1 MSILLSDFD
10 YAPFNQIKNT
20 DYLTSIRQ
28 GIKELKFEI
37 DTISNHKKPTF
48 KNTIEALDYSGLK
61 LDRISSIFFNIN
73 AAETSK
79 EIQDIAVTISP
90 ELSELKNYILLNY
103 RLYENVKSIYDLT
116 DRNSL
121 SNEENTL
128 LKNTYKSFLRNGA
141 NLSNKDKSKL
151 RELDIMLGKLSLKFG
166 QNLLKETNEYELL
179 ISDEKKLD
187 GLSHDHKE
195 AAKMLAKSKNKKGWL
210 FTLDYP
216 SFSALITYCKNR
228 SLRKEITIAFGQRA
242 FKNNES
248 DNQKVILEI
257 INLRYQK
264 AILLGYE
271 SYSEYVLEE
280 RMAKNTKNVMNFL
293 EGLVEKVKPVARKE
307 FKVLENY
314 AKSID
319 NIDNL
324 EKWDIS
330 FYTEMYKKHK
340 YDVDQEKLK
349 PYFSLANVLNG
360 VFEIS
365 NKLYGLKFKKISDV
379 DTYNN
384 EVNTYEVKDE
394 KNNFVALL
402 YTDFHPREGKRG
414 GAWMTSYKSQ
424 YILKKNNQRP
434 HISIVCNFTRPIKEK
449 PSLLTFNEVT
459 TLFHEF
465 GHALHGILANTKF
478 KSLSGTNVLWDFVE
492 LPSQIFENWC
502 YEEEALNLFAFHYK
516 TKEIIPTELIK
527 KIKKSANYNQASQTL
542 RQLSFA
548 ILDMNWHN
556 INPIKIINV
565 KDFEIN
571 ILKKLTF
578 IKDLDKTCISTSFS
592 HIFQGGYSAGYYSYK
607 WAEVLDA
614 DAFEYFKEKGIFNK
628 SIASKFKNN
637 ILSKGGTENPMD
649 LYIKFRGRKPSIN
662 ALLNRA
668 GISLKSI

>member
-1 MSILLSDFD
+1 MNVLFSDFD
-10 YAPFNQIKNT
+10 YAPFNQIKNS
-20 DYLTSIRQ
+20 DYLTSIRH
-28 GIKELKFEI
+28 GINELKSEI
-37 DTISNHKKPTF
+37 DTILSNKNTTF

-61 LDRISSIFFNIN
+61 LDRITSIFFNIN

-79 EIQDIAVTISP
+79 EIQDIAVTLSP
-90 ELSELKNYILLNY
+90 ELSELKNYILLNDK
-103 RLYENVKSIYDLT
+103 LYKKVKTVYNLT
-116 DRNSL
+116 NKNSL

-128 LKNTYKSFLRNGA
+128 LENTYKSFLRNGA
-141 NLSNKDKSKL
+141 NLSNKDKNKL
-151 RELDIMLGKLSLKFG
+151 RKLDIMLGKLSLNFG

-264 AILLGYE
+264 AILLGYK

-280 RMAKNTKNVMNFL
+280 RMAKNTKNVINFL
-293 EGLVEKVKPVARKE
+293 EGLVEKVKPVAKKE

-349 PYFSLANVLNG
+349 PYFSLTNVLNG
-360 VFEIS
+360 AFEIS
-365 NKLYGLKFKKISDV
+365 NKLYGLNFKKISTI

-384 EVNTYEVKDE
+384 EVNTYEVNDE
-394 KNNFVALL
+394 KNNFIALL
-402 YTDFHPREGKRG
+402 YTDFHPRKGKRG
-414 GAWMTSYKSQ
+414 GAWMTSYKPQ
-424 YILKKNNQRP
+424 YIFKNNNQRP
-434 HISIVCNFTRPIKEK
+434 HISIVCNFTRPIKNK

-478 KSLSGTNVLWDFVE
+478 KSLSGTNVSWDFVE

-502 YEEEALNLFAFHYK
+502 YEEEALNIFAFHYK
-516 TKEIIPTELIK
+516 TKKLIPIELIN
-527 KIKKSANYNQASQTL
+527 KIKESANYNQASQTL
-542 RQLSFA
+542 RQLSLA

-556 INPIKIINV
+556 INPIKIKSV
-565 KDFEIN
+565 KDYEHK

-578 IKDLDKTCISTSFS
+578 TKDLNVTCTSTSFS
-592 HIFQGGYSAGYYSYK
+592 HIFQGGYSSGYYSYK

-628 SIASKFKNN
+628 SIASKFKDN
-637 ILSKGGTENPMD
+637 ILSKGGTQDPMD
-649 LYIKFRGRKPSIN
+649 LYIKFRGRKPKIN

-668 GISLKSI
+668 GIS

>member
-1 MSILLSDFD
+1 MNVLFSDFD
-10 YAPFNQIKNT
+10 YAPFNQIKNS
-20 DYLTSIRQ
+20 DYLTSIRH
-28 GIKELKFEI
+28 GINELKSEI
-37 DTISNHKKPTF
+37 DTILSNKNTTF

-61 LDRISSIFFNIN
+61 LDRITSIFFNIN

-79 EIQDIAVTISP
+79 EIQDIAVTLSP
-90 ELSELKNYILLNY
+90 ELSELKNYILLNDK
-103 RLYENVKSIYDLT
+103 LYKKVKTVYNLT
-116 DRNSL
+116 DKNSL

-128 LKNTYKSFLRNGA
+128 LENTYKSFLRNGA
-141 NLSNKDKSKL
+141 NLSNKDKNKL
-151 RELDIMLGKLSLKFG
+151 RKLDIMLGKLSLNFG

-264 AILLGYE
+264 AILLGYK

-293 EGLVEKVKPVARKE
+293 EGLVEKVKPVAKKE

-349 PYFSLANVLNG
+349 PYFSLTNVLNG
-360 VFEIS
+360 AFEIS
-365 NKLYGLKFKKISDV
+365 NKLYGLNFKKISTI
-379 DTYNN
+379 DTYND

-394 KNNFVALL
+394 KNNFIALL
-402 YTDFHPREGKRG
+402 YTDFHPRKGKRG
-414 GAWMTSYKSQ
+414 GAWMTSYKPQ
-424 YILKKNNQRP
+424 YIFKNNNQRP
-434 HISIVCNFTRPIKEK
+434 HISIVCNFTRPIKNK

-478 KSLSGTNVLWDFVE
+478 KSLSGTNVSWDFVE

-502 YEEEALNLFAFHYK
+502 YEEEALNIFAFHYK
-516 TKEIIPTELIK
+516 TKKLIPIELIN
-527 KIKKSANYNQASQTL
+527 KIKESANYNQASQTL
-542 RQLSFA
+542 RQLSLA

-556 INPIKIINV
+556 INPIKIKSV
-565 KDFEIN
+565 KDYEHK

-578 IKDLDKTCISTSFS
+578 IKDLNVTCTSTSFS
-592 HIFQGGYSAGYYSYK
+592 HIFQGGYSSGYYSYK

-628 SIASKFKNN
+628 SIASKFKDN
-637 ILSKGGTENPMD
+637 ILSKGGTQDPMD
-649 LYIKFRGRKPSIN
+649 LYIKFRGRKPKIN

-668 GISLKSI
+668 GIS

>member
-1 MSILLSDFD
+1 MNVLFSDFD
-10 YAPFNQIKNT
+10 YAPFNQIINS
-20 DYLTSIRQ
+20 DYLTSIRH
-28 GIKELKFEI
+28 GINELKSEI
-37 DTISNHKKPTF
+37 DTILSNKNTTF

-61 LDRISSIFFNIN
+61 LDRITSIFFNIN

-79 EIQDIAVTISP
+79 EIQDIAVTLSP
-90 ELSELKNYILLNY
+90 ELSELKNYILLNDK
-103 RLYENVKSIYDLT
+103 LYKKVKTVYNLT
-116 DRNSL
+116 DKNSL

-128 LKNTYKSFLRNGA
+128 LENTYKSFLRNGA
-141 NLSNKDKSKL
+141 NLSNKDKNKL
-151 RELDIMLGKLSLKFG
+151 RKLDIMLGKLSLNFG

-264 AILLGYE
+264 AILLGYK
-271 SYSEYVLEE
+271 SYSEYVLED

-293 EGLVEKVKPVARKE
+293 EGLVEKVKPVAKKE
-307 FKVLENY
+307 FKVMENY

-349 PYFSLANVLNG
+349 PYFSLTNVLNG
-360 VFEIS
+360 AFEIS
-365 NKLYGLKFKKISDV
+365 NKLYGLNFKKISTI
-379 DTYNN
+379 DTYND
-384 EVNTYEVKDE
+384 EVNTYEVNDE
-394 KNNFVALL
+394 KNNFIALL
-402 YTDFHPREGKRG
+402 YTDFHPRKGKRG
-414 GAWMTSYKSQ
+414 GAWMTSYKPQ
-424 YILKKNNQRP
+424 YIFKNNNQRP
-434 HISIVCNFTRPIKEK
+434 HISIVCNFTRPIKNK

-478 KSLSGTNVLWDFVE
+478 KSLSGTNVSWDFVE

-502 YEEEALNLFAFHYK
+502 YEEEALNIFAFHYK
-516 TKEIIPTELIK
+516 TKKLIPIELIN
-527 KIKKSANYNQASQTL
+527 KIKESANYNQASQTL
-542 RQLSFA
+542 RQLSLA

-556 INPIKIINV
+556 INPIKIKSV
-565 KDFEIN
+565 KEYEHK

-578 IKDLDKTCISTSFS
+578 IKDLNVTCTSTSFS
-592 HIFQGGYSAGYYSYK
+592 HIFQGGYSSGYYSYK

-614 DAFEYFKEKGIFNK
+614 DAFEYFKQKGIFNK
-628 SIASKFKNN
+628 SIASKFKDN
-637 ILSKGGTENPMD
+637 ILSKGGTQDPMD
-649 LYIKFRGRKPSIN
+649 LYIKFRGRKPKIN

-668 GISLKSI
+668 GIS

>member
-1 MSILLSDFD
+1 MNVLFSDFD
-10 YAPFNQIKNT
+10 YAPFNQIKNS
-20 DYLTSIRQ
+20 DYLTSIRH
-28 GIKELKFEI
+28 GINELKSEI
-37 DTISNHKKPTF
+37 DTILSNKNTTF

-61 LDRISSIFFNIN
+61 LDRITSIFFNIN

-79 EIQDIAVTISP
+79 EIQDIAVTLSP
-90 ELSELKNYILLNY
+90 ELSELKNYILLNDK
-103 RLYENVKSIYDLT
+103 LYKKVKTVYNLT
-116 DRNSL
+116 NKNSL

-128 LKNTYKSFLRNGA
+128 LENTYKSFLRNGA
-141 NLSNKDKSKL
+141 NLSNKDKNKL
-151 RELDIMLGKLSLKFG
+151 RKLDIMLGKLSLNFG

-264 AILLGYE
+264 AILLGYK

-293 EGLVEKVKPVARKE
+293 EDLVEKVKPVAKKE

-349 PYFSLANVLNG
+349 PYFSLTNVLNG
-360 VFEIS
+360 AFEIS
-365 NKLYGLKFKKISDV
+365 NKLYGLNFKKISTI
-379 DTYNN
+379 DTYND

-394 KNNFVALL
+394 KNNFIALL
-402 YTDFHPREGKRG
+402 YTDFHPRKGKRG
-414 GAWMTSYKSQ
+414 GAWMTSYKPQ
-424 YILKKNNQRP
+424 YIFKNNNQRP
-434 HISIVCNFTRPIKEK
+434 HISIVCNFTRPIKNK

-478 KSLSGTNVLWDFVE
+478 KSLSGTNVSWDFVE

-502 YEEEALNLFAFHYK
+502 YEEEALNIFAFHYK
-516 TKEIIPTELIK
+516 TKKLIPIELIN
-527 KIKKSANYNQASQTL
+527 KIKESANYNQASQTL
-542 RQLSFA
+542 RQLSLA

-556 INPIKIINV
+556 INPIKIKSV
-565 KDFEIN
+565 KDYEHK

-578 IKDLDKTCISTSFS
+578 TKDLNVTCTSTSFS
-592 HIFQGGYSAGYYSYK
+592 HIFQGGYSSGYYSYK

-628 SIASKFKNN
+628 SIASKFKDN
-637 ILSKGGTENPMD
+637 ILSKGGTQDPMD
-649 LYIKFRGRKPSIN
+649 LYIKFRGRKPKIN

-668 GISLKSI
+668 GIS

>member
-1 MSILLSDFD
+1 MNVLFSDFD
-10 YAPFNQIKNT
+10 YAPFNQIKNS
-20 DYLTSIRQ
+20 DYLTSIRH
-28 GIKELKFEI
+28 GINELKSEI
-37 DTISNHKKPTF
+37 DTILSNKNTTF

-61 LDRISSIFFNIN
+61 LDRITSIFFNIN

-79 EIQDIAVTISP
+79 EIQDIAVTLSP
-90 ELSELKNYILLNY
+90 ELSELKNYILLNDK
-103 RLYENVKSIYDLT
+103 LYKKVKTVYNLT
-116 DRNSL
+116 DKNSL

-128 LKNTYKSFLRNGA
+128 LENTYKSFLRNGA
-141 NLSNKDKSKL
+141 NLSNKDKNKL
-151 RELDIMLGKLSLKFG
+151 RKLDIMLGKLSLNFG

-264 AILLGYE
+264 AILLGYK

-293 EGLVEKVKPVARKE
+293 EGLVEKVKPVAKKE

-349 PYFSLANVLNG
+349 PYFSLTNVLNG
-360 VFEIS
+360 AFEIS
-365 NKLYGLKFKKISDV
+365 NKLYGLNFKKNSTI
-379 DTYNN
+379 DTYND

-394 KNNFVALL
+394 KNNFIALL
-402 YTDFHPREGKRG
+402 YTDFHPRKGKRG
-414 GAWMTSYKSQ
+414 GAWMTSYKPQ
-424 YILKKNNQRP
+424 YIFKNNNQRP
-434 HISIVCNFTRPIKEK
+434 HISIVCNFTRPIKNK

-478 KSLSGTNVLWDFVE
+478 KSLSGTNVSWDFVE

-502 YEEEALNLFAFHYK
+502 YEEEALNIFAFHYK
-516 TKEIIPTELIK
+516 TKKLIPIELIN
-527 KIKKSANYNQASQTL
+527 KIKESANYNQASQTL
-542 RQLSFA
+542 RQLSLA

-556 INPIKIINV
+556 INPIKIKSV
-565 KDFEIN
+565 KEYEHK

-578 IKDLDKTCISTSFS
+578 IKDLNVTCTSTSFS
-592 HIFQGGYSAGYYSYK
+592 HIFQGGYSSGYYSYK

-628 SIASKFKNN
+628 SIASKFKDN
-637 ILSKGGTENPMD
+637 ILSKGGTQDPMD
-649 LYIKFRGRKPSIN
+649 LYIKFRGRKPKIN

-668 GISLKSI
+668 GIS

>member
-1 MSILLSDFD
+1 MNVLFSDFD
-10 YAPFNQIKNT
+10 YAPFNQIKNS
-20 DYLTSIRQ
+20 DYLTSIRH
-28 GIKELKFEI
+28 GINELKSEI
-37 DTISNHKKPTF
+37 DTILSKKNTTF

-61 LDRISSIFFNIN
+61 LDRITSIFFNIN

-79 EIQDIAVTISP
+79 EIQDIAVTLSP
-90 ELSELKNYILLNY
+90 ELSELKNYILLNDK
-103 RLYENVKSIYDLT
+103 LYKKVKTVYNLT
-116 DRNSL
+116 DKNSL

-141 NLSNKDKSKL
+141 NLSNKDKNKL
-151 RELDIMLGKLSLKFG
+151 RKLDIMLGKLSLNFG

-264 AILLGYE
+264 AILLGYK

-293 EGLVEKVKPVARKE
+293 EGLVEKVKPVAKKE
-307 FKVLENY
+307 FKVLANY

-349 PYFSLANVLNG
+349 PYFSLTNVLNG
-360 VFEIS
+360 AFEIS
-365 NKLYGLKFKKISDV
+365 NKLYGLKFNKISTI
-379 DTYNN
+379 DTYND

-394 KNNFVALL
+394 KNNFIALL
-402 YTDFHPREGKRG
+402 YTDFHPRKGKRG
-414 GAWMTSYKSQ
+414 GAWMTSYKPQ
-424 YILKKNNQRP
+424 YIFKNNNQRP
-434 HISIVCNFTRPIKEK
+434 HISIVCNFTRPIKNK

-465 GHALHGILANTKF
+465 GHALHGILANSKF
-478 KSLSGTNVLWDFVE
+478 KSLSGTNVSWDFVE

-502 YEEEALNLFAFHYK
+502 YEEEALNIFAFHYK
-516 TKEIIPTELIK
+516 TKKLIPIKLIN
-527 KIKKSANYNQASQTL
+527 KIKESANYNQASQTL
-542 RQLSFA
+542 RQLSLA

-556 INPIKIINV
+556 INPINIKSV
-565 KDFEIN
+565 KEHEHK

-578 IKDLDKTCISTSFS
+578 IKDLNVTCTSTSFS
-592 HIFQGGYSAGYYSYK
+592 HIFQGGYSSGYYSYK

-628 SIASKFKNN
+628 SIASKFKDN
-637 ILSKGGTENPMD
+637 ILSKGGTQDPMD
-649 LYIKFRGRKPSIN
+649 LYIKFRGRKPNIN

-668 GISLKSI
+668 GIS

>member
-1 MSILLSDFD
+1 MNVLFSDFD
-10 YAPFNQIKNT
+10 YAPFNQIKNS
-20 DYLTSIRQ
+20 DYLTSIRH
-28 GIKELKFEI
+28 GINELKSEI
-37 DTISNHKKPTF
+37 DTILSNKNTTF

-61 LDRISSIFFNIN
+61 LDRITSVFFNIN

-79 EIQDIAVTISP
+79 EIQDIAVTLSP
-90 ELSELKNYILLNY
+90 ELSELKNYILLNDK
-103 RLYENVKSIYDLT
+103 LYKKVKTVYNLT
-116 DRNSL
+116 NKNSL

-128 LKNTYKSFLRNGA
+128 LENTYKSFLRNGA
-141 NLSNKDKSKL
+141 NLSNKDKNKL
-151 RELDIMLGKLSLKFG
+151 RKLDIMLGKLSLNFG

-264 AILLGYE
+264 AILLGYK

-293 EGLVEKVKPVARKE
+293 EGLVEKVKPVAKKE

-349 PYFSLANVLNG
+349 PYFSLTNVLNG
-360 VFEIS
+360 AFEIS
-365 NKLYGLKFKKISDV
+365 NKLYGLNFKKNSTI
-379 DTYNN
+379 DTYND

-394 KNNFVALL
+394 KNNFIALL
-402 YTDFHPREGKRG
+402 YTDFHPRKGKRG
-414 GAWMTSYKSQ
+414 GAWMTSYKPQ
-424 YILKKNNQRP
+424 YIFKNNNQRP
-434 HISIVCNFTRPIKEK
+434 HISIVCNFTRPIKNK

-478 KSLSGTNVLWDFVE
+478 KSLSGTNVSWDFVE

-502 YEEEALNLFAFHYK
+502 YEEEALNIFAFHYK
-516 TKEIIPTELIK
+516 TKKLIPIELIN
-527 KIKKSANYNQASQTL
+527 KIKESANYNQASQTL
-542 RQLSFA
+542 RQLSLA

-556 INPIKIINV
+556 INPIKIKSV
-565 KDFEIN
+565 KDYEHK

-578 IKDLDKTCISTSFS
+578 TKDLNVTCTSTSFS
-592 HIFQGGYSAGYYSYK
+592 HIFQGGYSSGYYSYK

-628 SIASKFKNN
+628 SIASKFKDN
-637 ILSKGGTENPMD
+637 ILSKGGTQDPMD
-649 LYIKFRGRKPSIN
+649 LYIKFRGRKPKIN

-668 GISLKSI
+668 GIS

>member
-1 MSILLSDFD
+1 MNILLSDFD

-37 DTISNHKKPTF
+37 DTISNNKRPTF
-48 KNTIEALDYSGLK
+48 KNTVEALDYSGLK

-90 ELSELKNYILLNY
+90 ELSELKNYILLNDK
-103 RLYENVKSIYDLT
+103 LYENVKSIYDLT
-116 DRNSL
+116 DKNSL

-128 LKNTYKSFLRNGA
+128 LKNTYKSFIRNGA

-179 ISDEKKLD
+179 VSDEKKLD
-187 GLSHDHKE
+187 GLTDDHKE
-195 AAKMLAKSKNKKGWL
+195 AAKILAESKNKKGWL

-216 SFSALITYCKNR
+216 SYSALITYCKNR
-228 SLRKEITIAFGQRA
+228 LLRKEITIAFGQRA

-257 INLRYQK
+257 ISLRYQK
-264 AILLGYE
+264 ATLLGYKY
-271 SYSEYVLEE
+271 YSEYVLEE

-293 EGLVEKVKPVARKE
+293 DGLIEKVKPVAKNE
-307 FKVLENY
+307 FNLLEDY

-319 NIDNL
+319 NIDSL
-324 EKWDIS
+324 KKWDIS
-330 FYTEMYKKHK
+330 FYSEMYKKHK
-340 YDVDQEKLK
+340 YNVDQEELK

-365 NKLYGLKFKKISDV
+365 NKLYGLKFKKISNV

-527 KIKKSANYNQASQTL
+527 KIKKIANYNQASQTL

-556 INPIKIINV
+556 INPIKIKNV
-565 KDFEIN
+565 KDFEVN

-578 IKDLDKTCISTSFS
+578 IKDLDITCMSTSFS

-637 ILSKGGTENPMD
+637 ILSKGGTEDPMD

-668 GISLKSI
+668 GIS

>member
-1 MSILLSDFD
+1 MNVLFSDFD
-10 YAPFNQIKNT
+10 YAPFNQIKNS
-20 DYLTSIRQ
+20 DYLTSIRH
-28 GIKELKFEI
+28 GINELKSEI
-37 DTISNHKKPTF
+37 DTILSNKNTTF

-61 LDRISSIFFNIN
+61 LDRITSIFFNIN

-79 EIQDIAVTISP
+79 EIQDIAVTLSP
-90 ELSELKNYILLNY
+90 ELSELKNYILLNDK
-103 RLYENVKSIYDLT
+103 LYKKVKTVYNLT
-116 DRNSL
+116 NKNSL

-128 LKNTYKSFLRNGA
+128 LENTYKSFLRNGA
-141 NLSNKDKSKL
+141 NLSNKDKNKL
-151 RELDIMLGKLSLKFG
+151 RKLDIMLGKLSLNFG

-264 AILLGYE
+264 AILLGYK

-293 EGLVEKVKPVARKE
+293 EGLVEKVKPVAKKE

-349 PYFSLANVLNG
+349 PYFSLTNVLNG
-360 VFEIS
+360 AFEIS
-365 NKLYGLKFKKISDV
+365 NKLYGLNFKKISTI
-379 DTYNN
+379 DTYND
-384 EVNTYEVKDE
+384 EVNTYEVNDE
-394 KNNFVALL
+394 KNNFIALL
-402 YTDFHPREGKRG
+402 YTDFHPRKGKRG
-414 GAWMTSYKSQ
+414 GAWMTSYKPQ
-424 YILKKNNQRP
+424 YIFKNNNQRP
-434 HISIVCNFTRPIKEK
+434 HISIVCNFTRPIKNK

-478 KSLSGTNVLWDFVE
+478 KSLSGTNVSWDFVE

-502 YEEEALNLFAFHYK
+502 YEEEALNIFAFHYK
-516 TKEIIPTELIK
+516 TKKLIPIELIN
-527 KIKKSANYNQASQTL
+527 KIKESANYNQASQTL
-542 RQLSFA
+542 RQLSLA

-556 INPIKIINV
+556 INPIKIKSV
-565 KDFEIN
+565 KEYEHK

-578 IKDLDKTCISTSFS
+578 IKDLNVTCTSTSFS
-592 HIFQGGYSAGYYSYK
+592 HIFQGGYSSGYYSYK

-628 SIASKFKNN
+628 SIASKFKDN
-637 ILSKGGTENPMD
+637 ILSKGGTQDPMD
-649 LYIKFRGRKPSIN
+649 LYIKFRGRKPKIN

-668 GISLKSI
+668 GIS

>member
-1 MSILLSDFD
+1 MNVLFSDFD
-10 YAPFNQIKNT
+10 YAPFNQIKNS
-20 DYLTSIRQ
+20 DYLTSIRH
-28 GIKELKFEI
+28 GINELKSEI
-37 DTISNHKKPTF
+37 DTILSNKNTTF

-61 LDRISSIFFNIN
+61 LDRITSIFFNIN

-79 EIQDIAVTISP
+79 EIQDIAVTLSP
-90 ELSELKNYILLNY
+90 ELSELKNYILLNDK
-103 RLYENVKSIYDLT
+103 LYKKVKTVYNLT
-116 DRNSL
+116 DKNSL

-128 LKNTYKSFLRNGA
+128 LENTYKSFLRNGA
-141 NLSNKDKSKL
+141 NLSNKDKNKL
-151 RELDIMLGKLSLKFG
+151 RKLDIMLGKLSLNFG

-264 AILLGYE
+264 AILLGYK

-293 EGLVEKVKPVARKE
+293 EDLVEKVKPIAKKE

-349 PYFSLANVLNG
+349 PYFSLTNVLNG
-360 VFEIS
+360 AFEIS
-365 NKLYGLKFKKISDV
+365 NKLYGLNFKKISTI
-379 DTYNN
+379 DTYND
-384 EVNTYEVKDE
+384 EVNTYEVNDE
-394 KNNFVALL
+394 KNNFIALL
-402 YTDFHPREGKRG
+402 YTDFHPRNGKRG
-414 GAWMTSYKSQ
+414 GAWMTSYKPQ
-424 YILKKNNQRP
+424 YIFKNNNQRP
-434 HISIVCNFTRPIKEK
+434 HISIVCNFTRPIKNK

-478 KSLSGTNVLWDFVE
+478 KSLSGTNVSWDFVE

-502 YEEEALNLFAFHYK
+502 YEEEALNIFAFHYK
-516 TKEIIPTELIK
+516 TKKLIPIELIN
-527 KIKKSANYNQASQTL
+527 KIKESANYNQASQTL
-542 RQLSFA
+542 RQLSLA

-556 INPIKIINV
+556 INPIKIKSV
-565 KDFEIN
+565 KDYEHK

-578 IKDLDKTCISTSFS
+578 TKDLNVTCTSTSFS
-592 HIFQGGYSAGYYSYK
+592 HIFQGGYSSGYYSYK

-628 SIASKFKNN
+628 SIASKFKDN
-637 ILSKGGTENPMD
+637 ILSKGGTQDPMD
-649 LYIKFRGRKPSIN
+649 LYIKFRGRKPKIN

-668 GISLKSI
+668 GIS

>member
-1 MSILLSDFD
+1 MNVLFSDFD
-10 YAPFNQIKNT
+10 YAPFNQIKNS
-20 DYLTSIRQ
+20 DYLTSIRH
-28 GIKELKFEI
+28 GINELKSEI
-37 DTISNHKKPTF
+37 DTILSNKNTTF

-61 LDRISSIFFNIN
+61 LDRITSIFFNIN

-79 EIQDIAVTISP
+79 EIQDIAVTLSP
-90 ELSELKNYILLNY
+90 ELSELKNYILLNDK
-103 RLYENVKSIYDLT
+103 LYKKVKTVYNLT
-116 DRNSL
+116 NKNSL

-128 LKNTYKSFLRNGA
+128 LENTYKSFLRNGA
-141 NLSNKDKSKL
+141 NLSNKDKNKL
-151 RELDIMLGKLSLKFG
+151 RKLDIMLGKLSLNFG

-264 AILLGYE
+264 AILLGYK

-293 EGLVEKVKPVARKE
+293 EGLVEKVKPVAKKE

-349 PYFSLANVLNG
+349 PYFSLTNVLNG
-360 VFEIS
+360 AFEIS
-365 NKLYGLKFKKISDV
+365 NKLYGLNFKKISTI
-379 DTYNN
+379 DTYND

-394 KNNFVALL
+394 KNNFIALF
-402 YTDFHPREGKRG
+402 YTDFHPRKGKRG
-414 GAWMTSYKSQ
+414 GAWMTSYKPQ
-424 YILKKNNQRP
+424 YIFKNNNQRP
-434 HISIVCNFTRPIKEK
+434 HISIVCNFTRPIKNK

-478 KSLSGTNVLWDFVE
+478 KSLSGTNVSWDFVE

-502 YEEEALNLFAFHYK
+502 YEEEALNIFAFHYK
-516 TKEIIPTELIK
+516 TKKLIPIELIN
-527 KIKKSANYNQASQTL
+527 KIKESANYNQASQTL
-542 RQLSFA
+542 RQLSLA

-556 INPIKIINV
+556 INPIKIKSV
-565 KDFEIN
+565 KDYEHK

-578 IKDLDKTCISTSFS
+578 TKDLNVTCTSTSFS
-592 HIFQGGYSAGYYSYK
+592 HIFQGGYSSGYYSYK

-628 SIASKFKNN
+628 SIASKFKDN
-637 ILSKGGTENPMD
+637 ILSKGGTQDPMD
-649 LYIKFRGRKPSIN
+649 LYIKFRGRKPKIN

-668 GISLKSI
+668 GIS

>member
-1 MSILLSDFD
+1 MNVLFSDFD
-10 YAPFNQIKNT
+10 YAPFNQIKNS
-20 DYLTSIRQ
+20 DYLTSIRH
-28 GIKELKFEI
+28 GINELKSEI
-37 DTISNHKKPTF
+37 DTILSNKNTTF

-61 LDRISSIFFNIN
+61 LDRITSIFFNIN

-79 EIQDIAVTISP
+79 EIQDIAVTLSP
-90 ELSELKNYILLNY
+90 ELSELKNYILLNDK
-103 RLYENVKSIYDLT
+103 LYKKVKTVYNLT
-116 DRNSL
+116 NKNSL

-128 LKNTYKSFLRNGA
+128 LENTYKSFLRNGA
-141 NLSNKDKSKL
+141 NLSNKDKNKL
-151 RELDIMLGKLSLKFG
+151 RKLDIMLGKLSLNFG

-264 AILLGYE
+264 AILLGYK

-293 EGLVEKVKPVARKE
+293 EDLVEKVKPIAKKE

-349 PYFSLANVLNG
+349 PYFSLTNVLNG
-360 VFEIS
+360 AFEIS
-365 NKLYGLKFKKISDV
+365 NKLYGLNFKKNSTI
-379 DTYNN
+379 DTYND

-394 KNNFVALL
+394 KNNFIALL
-402 YTDFHPREGKRG
+402 YTDFHPRKGKRG
-414 GAWMTSYKSQ
+414 GAWMTSYKPQ
-424 YILKKNNQRP
+424 YIFKNNNQRP
-434 HISIVCNFTRPIKEK
+434 HISIVCNFTRPIKNK

-478 KSLSGTNVLWDFVE
+478 KSLSGTNVSWDFVE

-502 YEEEALNLFAFHYK
+502 YEEEALNIFAFHYK
-516 TKEIIPTELIK
+516 TKKLIPIELIN
-527 KIKKSANYNQASQTL
+527 KIKESANYNQASQTL
-542 RQLSFA
+542 RQLSLA

-556 INPIKIINV
+556 INPIKIKSV
-565 KDFEIN
+565 KEYEHK

-578 IKDLDKTCISTSFS
+578 IKDLNVTCTSTSFS
-592 HIFQGGYSAGYYSYK
+592 HIFQGGYSSGYYSYK

-628 SIASKFKNN
+628 SIASKFKDN
-637 ILSKGGTENPMD
+637 ILSKGGTQDPMD
-649 LYIKFRGRKPSIN
+649 LYIKFRGRKPKIN

-668 GISLKSI
+668 GIS

>member
-1 MSILLSDFD
+1 MNVLFSDFD
-10 YAPFNQIKNT
+10 YAPFNQIKNS
-20 DYLTSIRQ
+20 DYLTSIRH
-28 GIKELKFEI
+28 GINELKSEI
-37 DTISNHKKPTF
+37 DTILSNKNTTF

-61 LDRISSIFFNIN
+61 LDRITSIFFNIN

-79 EIQDIAVTISP
+79 EIQDIAVTLSP
-90 ELSELKNYILLNY
+90 ELSELKNYILLNDK
-103 RLYENVKSIYDLT
+103 LYKKVKTVYNLT
-116 DRNSL
+116 DKNSL

-128 LKNTYKSFLRNGA
+128 LENTYKSFLRNGA
-141 NLSNKDKSKL
+141 NLSNKDKNKL
-151 RELDIMLGKLSLKFG
+151 RKLDIMLGKLSLNFG

-264 AILLGYE
+264 AILLGYK

-293 EGLVEKVKPVARKE
+293 EGLVEKVKPVAKKE

-349 PYFSLANVLNG
+349 PYFSLTNVLNG
-360 VFEIS
+360 AFEIS
-365 NKLYGLKFKKISDV
+365 NKLYGLNFKKNSTI
-379 DTYNN
+379 DTYND

-394 KNNFVALL
+394 KNNFIALL
-402 YTDFHPREGKRG
+402 YTDFHPRKGKRG
-414 GAWMTSYKSQ
+414 GAWMTSYKPQ
-424 YILKKNNQRP
+424 YIFKNNNQRP
-434 HISIVCNFTRPIKEK
+434 HISIVCNFTRPIKNK

-478 KSLSGTNVLWDFVE
+478 KSLSGTNVSWDFVE

-502 YEEEALNLFAFHYK
+502 YEEEALNIFAFHYK
-516 TKEIIPTELIK
+516 TKKLIPIELIN
-527 KIKKSANYNQASQTL
+527 KIKESANYNQASQTL
-542 RQLSFA
+542 RQLSLA

-556 INPIKIINV
+556 INPIKIKSV
-565 KDFEIN
+565 KDYEHK

-578 IKDLDKTCISTSFS
+578 IKDLNVTCTSTSFS
-592 HIFQGGYSAGYYSYK
+592 HIFQGGYSSGYYSYK

-628 SIASKFKNN
+628 SIASKFKDN
-637 ILSKGGTENPMD
+637 ILSKGGTQDPMD
-649 LYIKFRGRKPSIN
+649 LYIKFRGRKPKIN

-668 GISLKSI
+668 GIS

>member
-1 MSILLSDFD
+1 MNVLFSDFD
-10 YAPFNQIKNT
+10 YAPFNQIKNS
-20 DYLTSIRQ
+20 DYLTSIRH
-28 GIKELKFEI
+28 GINELKSEI
-37 DTISNHKKPTF
+37 DTILSKKNTTF

-61 LDRISSIFFNIN
+61 LDRITSIFFNIN

-79 EIQDIAVTISP
+79 EIQDIAVTLSP
-90 ELSELKNYILLNY
+90 ELSELKNYILLNDK
-103 RLYENVKSIYDLT
+103 LYKKVKTVYNLT
-116 DRNSL
+116 DKNSL
-121 SNEENTL
+121 SNEEKTL

-141 NLSNKDKSKL
+141 NLSNKDKNKL
-151 RELDIMLGKLSLKFG
+151 RKLDIMLGKLSLNFG

-264 AILLGYE
+264 AILLGYK

-293 EGLVEKVKPVARKE
+293 DGLVEKVKPVAKKE

-349 PYFSLANVLNG
+349 PYFSLTNVLNG
-360 VFEIS
+360 AFEIS
-365 NKLYGLKFKKISDV
+365 NKLYGLKFNKISTI
-379 DTYNN
+379 DTYND

-394 KNNFVALL
+394 KNNFIALL
-402 YTDFHPREGKRG
+402 YTDFHPRKGKRG
-414 GAWMTSYKSQ
+414 GAWMTSYKPQ
-424 YILKKNNQRP
+424 YIFKNNNQRP
-434 HISIVCNFTRPIKEK
+434 HISIVCNFTRPIKNK

-478 KSLSGTNVLWDFVE
+478 KSLSGTNVSWDFVE

-502 YEEEALNLFAFHYK
+502 YEEEALNIFAFHYK
-516 TKEIIPTELIK
+516 TKKLIPIKLIN
-527 KIKKSANYNQASQTL
+527 KIKESANYNQASQTL
-542 RQLSFA
+542 RQLSLA

-556 INPIKIINV
+556 INPINIKSV
-565 KDFEIN
+565 KEHEHK

-578 IKDLDKTCISTSFS
+578 IKDLNVTCTSTSFS
-592 HIFQGGYSAGYYSYK
+592 HIFQGGYSSGYYSYK

-628 SIASKFKNN
+628 SIASKFKDN
-637 ILSKGGTENPMD
+637 ILSKGGTQDPMD
-649 LYIKFRGRKPSIN
+649 LYIKFRGRKPNIN

-668 GISLKSI
+668 GIS

>member
-1 MSILLSDFD
+1 MNVLFSDFD
-10 YAPFNQIKNT
+10 YAPFNQIKNS
-20 DYLTSIRQ
+20 DYLTSIRH
-28 GIKELKFEI
+28 GINELKSEI
-37 DTISNHKKPTF
+37 DTILSNKNTTF

-61 LDRISSIFFNIN
+61 LDRITSIFFNIN

-79 EIQDIAVTISP
+79 EIQDIAVTLSP
-90 ELSELKNYILLNY
+90 ELSELKNYILLNDK
-103 RLYENVKSIYDLT
+103 LYKKVKTVYNLT
-116 DRNSL
+116 NKNSL

-128 LKNTYKSFLRNGA
+128 LENTYKSFLRNGA
-141 NLSNKDKSKL
+141 NLSNKDKNKL
-151 RELDIMLGKLSLKFG
+151 RKLDIMLGKLSLNFG

-264 AILLGYE
+264 AILLGYK

-293 EGLVEKVKPVARKE
+293 EDLVEKVKPIAKKE

-349 PYFSLANVLNG
+349 PYFSLTNVLNG
-360 VFEIS
+360 AFEIS
-365 NKLYGLKFKKISDV
+365 NKLYGLNFKKISTI
-379 DTYNN
+379 DTYND

-394 KNNFVALL
+394 KNNFIALL
-402 YTDFHPREGKRG
+402 YTDFHPRKGKRG
-414 GAWMTSYKSQ
+414 GAWMTSYKPQ
-424 YILKKNNQRP
+424 YIFKNNNQRP
-434 HISIVCNFTRPIKEK
+434 HISIVCNFTRPIKNK

-478 KSLSGTNVLWDFVE
+478 KSLSGTNVSWDFVE

-502 YEEEALNLFAFHYK
+502 YEEEALNIFAFHYK
-516 TKEIIPTELIK
+516 TKKLIPIELIN
-527 KIKKSANYNQASQTL
+527 KIKESANYNQASQTL
-542 RQLSFA
+542 RQLSLA

-556 INPIKIINV
+556 INPIKIKSV
-565 KDFEIN
+565 KDYEHK

-578 IKDLDKTCISTSFS
+578 IKDLNVTCTSTSFS
-592 HIFQGGYSAGYYSYK
+592 HIFQGGYSSGYYSYK

-628 SIASKFKNN
+628 SIASKFKDN
-637 ILSKGGTENPMD
+637 ILSKGGTQDPMD
-649 LYIKFRGRKPSIN
+649 LYIKFRGRKPKIN

-668 GISLKSI
+668 GIS

>member
-1 MSILLSDFD
+1 MNVLFSDFD
-10 YAPFNQIKNT
+10 YAPFNQIINS
-20 DYLTSIRQ
+20 DYLTSIRH
-28 GIKELKFEI
+28 GINELKSEI
-37 DTISNHKKPTF
+37 DTILSNKNTTF

-61 LDRISSIFFNIN
+61 LDRITSIFFNIN

-79 EIQDIAVTISP
+79 EIQDIAVTLSP
-90 ELSELKNYILLNY
+90 ELSELKNYILLNDK
-103 RLYENVKSIYDLT
+103 LYKKVKTVYNLT
-116 DRNSL
+116 DKNSL

-128 LKNTYKSFLRNGA
+128 LENTYKSFLRNGA
-141 NLSNKDKSKL
+141 NLSNKDKNKL
-151 RELDIMLGKLSLKFG
+151 RKLDIMLGKLSLNFG

-264 AILLGYE
+264 AILLGYK

-293 EGLVEKVKPVARKE
+293 EGLVEKVKPVAKKE

-349 PYFSLANVLNG
+349 PYFSLTNVLNG
-360 VFEIS
+360 AFEIS
-365 NKLYGLKFKKISDV
+365 NKLYGLNFKKISTI
-379 DTYNN
+379 DTYND

-394 KNNFVALL
+394 KNNFIALF
-402 YTDFHPREGKRG
+402 YTDFHPRKGKRG
-414 GAWMTSYKSQ
+414 GAWMTSYKPQ
-424 YILKKNNQRP
+424 YIFKNNNQRP
-434 HISIVCNFTRPIKEK
+434 HISIVCNFTRPIKNK

-478 KSLSGTNVLWDFVE
+478 KSLSGTNVSWDFVE

-502 YEEEALNLFAFHYK
+502 YEEEALNIFAFHYK
-516 TKEIIPTELIK
+516 TKKLIPIELIN
-527 KIKKSANYNQASQTL
+527 KIKESANYNQASQTL
-542 RQLSFA
+542 RQLSLA

-556 INPIKIINV
+556 INPIKIKSV
-565 KDFEIN
+565 KDYEHK

-578 IKDLDKTCISTSFS
+578 IKDLNVTCTSTSFS
-592 HIFQGGYSAGYYSYK
+592 HIFQGGYSSGYYSYK

-628 SIASKFKNN
+628 SIASKFKDN
-637 ILSKGGTENPMD
+637 ILSKGGTQDPMD
-649 LYIKFRGRKPSIN
+649 LYIKFRGRKPKIN

-668 GISLKSI
+668 GIS

>member
-1 MSILLSDFD
+1 MNVLFSDFD
-10 YAPFNQIKNT
+10 YAPFNQIKNS
-20 DYLTSIRQ
+20 DYLTSIRH
-28 GIKELKFEI
+28 GINELKSEI
-37 DTISNHKKPTF
+37 DTILSNKNTTF

-61 LDRISSIFFNIN
+61 LDRITSIFFNIN

-79 EIQDIAVTISP
+79 EIQDIAVTLSP
-90 ELSELKNYILLNY
+90 ELSELKNYILLNDK
-103 RLYENVKSIYDLT
+103 LYKKVKTVYNLT
-116 DRNSL
+116 DKNSL

-128 LKNTYKSFLRNGA
+128 LENTYKSFLRNGA
-141 NLSNKDKSKL
+141 NLSNKDKNKL
-151 RELDIMLGKLSLKFG
+151 RKLDIMLGKLSLNFG

-264 AILLGYE
+264 AILLGYK

-293 EGLVEKVKPVARKE
+293 EGLVEKVKPVAKKE

-349 PYFSLANVLNG
+349 PYFSLTNVLNG
-360 VFEIS
+360 AFEIS
-365 NKLYGLKFKKISDV
+365 NKLYGLNFKKISTI
-379 DTYNN
+379 DTYND
-384 EVNTYEVKDE
+384 EVNTYEVNDE
-394 KNNFVALL
+394 KNNFIALL
-402 YTDFHPREGKRG
+402 YTDFHPRKGKRG
-414 GAWMTSYKSQ
+414 GAWMTSYKPQ
-424 YILKKNNQRP
+424 YIFKNNNQRP
-434 HISIVCNFTRPIKEK
+434 HISIVCNFTRPIKNK

-478 KSLSGTNVLWDFVE
+478 KSLSGTNVSWDFVE

-502 YEEEALNLFAFHYK
+502 YEEEALNIFAFHYK
-516 TKEIIPTELIK
+516 TKKLIPIELIN
-527 KIKKSANYNQASQTL
+527 KIKESANYNQASQTL
-542 RQLSFA
+542 RQLSLA

-556 INPIKIINV
+556 INPIKIKSV
-565 KDFEIN
+565 KDYEHK

-578 IKDLDKTCISTSFS
+578 TKDLNVTCTSTSFS
-592 HIFQGGYSAGYYSYK
+592 HIFQGGYSSGYYSYK

-628 SIASKFKNN
+628 SIASKFKDN
-637 ILSKGGTENPMD
+637 ILSKGGTQDPMD
-649 LYIKFRGRKPSIN
+649 LYIKFRGRKPKIN

-668 GISLKSI
+668 GIS

>member
-1 MSILLSDFD
+1 MNVLFSDFD
-10 YAPFNQIKNT
+10 YAPFNQIKNS
-20 DYLTSIRQ
+20 DYLTSIRH
-28 GIKELKFEI
+28 GINELKSEI
-37 DTISNHKKPTF
+37 DTILSNKNTTF

-61 LDRISSIFFNIN
+61 LDRITSIFFNIN

-79 EIQDIAVTISP
+79 EIQDIAVTLSP
-90 ELSELKNYILLNY
+90 ELSELKNYILLNDK
-103 RLYENVKSIYDLT
+103 LYKKVKTVYNLT
-116 DRNSL
+116 DKNSL

-128 LKNTYKSFLRNGA
+128 LENTYKSFLRNGA
-141 NLSNKDKSKL
+141 NLSNKDKNKL
-151 RELDIMLGKLSLKFG
+151 RKLDIMLGKLSLNFG

-264 AILLGYE
+264 AILLGYK

-293 EGLVEKVKPVARKE
+293 EGLVEKVKPVAKKE

-349 PYFSLANVLNG
+349 PYFSLTNVLNG
-360 VFEIS
+360 AFEIS
-365 NKLYGLKFKKISDV
+365 NKLYGLNFKKNSTI
-379 DTYNN
+379 DTYND

-394 KNNFVALL
+394 KNNFIALL
-402 YTDFHPREGKRG
+402 YTDFHPRKGKRG
-414 GAWMTSYKSQ
+414 GAWMTSYKPQ
-424 YILKKNNQRP
+424 YIFKNNNQRP
-434 HISIVCNFTRPIKEK
+434 HISIVCNFTRPIKNK

-478 KSLSGTNVLWDFVE
+478 KSLSGTNVSWDFVE

-502 YEEEALNLFAFHYK
+502 YEEEALNIFAFHYK
-516 TKEIIPTELIK
+516 TKKLIPIELIN
-527 KIKKSANYNQASQTL
+527 KIKESANYNQASQTL
-542 RQLSFA
+542 RQLSLA

-556 INPIKIINV
+556 INPIKIKSV
-565 KDFEIN
+565 KDYEHK

-578 IKDLDKTCISTSFS
+578 TKDLNVTCTSTSFS
-592 HIFQGGYSAGYYSYK
+592 HIFQGGYSSGYYSYK

-628 SIASKFKNN
+628 SIASKFKDN
-637 ILSKGGTENPMD
+637 ILSKGGTQDPMD
-649 LYIKFRGRKPSIN
+649 LYIKFRGRKPKIN

-668 GISLKSI
+668 GIS

>member
-1 MSILLSDFD
+1 MNVLLSDFD
-10 YAPFNQIKNT
+10 YAPFNQIKNS
-20 DYLTSIRQ
+20 DYLTSIRH
-28 GIKELKFEI
+28 GINELKSEI
-37 DTISNHKKPTF
+37 DTILSKKNTTF

-61 LDRISSIFFNIN
+61 LDRITSIFFNIN

-79 EIQDIAVTISP
+79 EIQDIAVTLSP
-90 ELSELKNYILLNY
+90 ELSELKNYILLNDK
-103 RLYENVKSIYDLT
+103 LYKKVKTVYNLT
-116 DRNSL
+116 DKNSL

-128 LKNTYKSFLRNGA
+128 LENTYKSFLRNGA
-141 NLSNKDKSKL
+141 NLSNKDKNKL
-151 RELDIMLGKLSLKFG
+151 RKLDIMLGKLSLNFG

-264 AILLGYE
+264 AILLGYK

-293 EGLVEKVKPVARKE
+293 EGLVEKVKPVAKKE

-349 PYFSLANVLNG
+349 PYFSLTNVLNG

-365 NKLYGLKFKKISDV
+365 NKLYGLNFKKISTI
-379 DTYNN
+379 DTYND

-394 KNNFVALL
+394 KNNFIALL
-402 YTDFHPREGKRG
+402 YTDFHPRKGKRG
-414 GAWMTSYKSQ
+414 GAWMTSYKPQ
-424 YILKKNNQRP
+424 YIFKNNNQRP
-434 HISIVCNFTRPIKEK
+434 HISIVCNFTRPIKNK

-478 KSLSGTNVLWDFVE
+478 KSLSGTNVSWDFVE

-502 YEEEALNLFAFHYK
+502 YEEEALNIFAFHYK
-516 TKEIIPTELIK
+516 TKKLIPIKLIN
-527 KIKKSANYNQASQTL
+527 KIKESANYNQASQTL
-542 RQLSFA
+542 RQLSLA

-556 INPIKIINV
+556 INPIKIKSV
-565 KDFEIN
+565 KEHEHK

-578 IKDLDKTCISTSFS
+578 IKDLNVTCTSTSFS
-592 HIFQGGYSAGYYSYK
+592 HIFQGGYSSGYYSYK

-628 SIASKFKNN
+628 SIASKFKDN
-637 ILSKGGTENPMD
+637 ILSKGGTQDPMD
-649 LYIKFRGRKPSIN
+649 LYIKFRGRKPNIN

-668 GISLKSI
+668 GIS

>member
-1 MSILLSDFD
+1 MNVLFSDFD
-10 YAPFNQIKNT
+10 YAPFNQIKNS
-20 DYLTSIRQ
+20 DYLTSIRH
-28 GIKELKFEI
+28 GINELKSEI
-37 DTISNHKKPTF
+37 DTILRNKNTTF

-61 LDRISSIFFNIN
+61 LDRITSIFFNIN

-79 EIQDIAVTISP
+79 EIQDIAVTLSP
-90 ELSELKNYILLNY
+90 ELSELKNYILLNDQ
-103 RLYENVKSIYDLT
+103 LYKKVKTVYNLT
-116 DRNSL
+116 DKNSL

-128 LKNTYKSFLRNGA
+128 LENTYKSFLRNGA
-141 NLSNKDKSKL
+141 NLSNKDKNKL
-151 RELDIMLGKLSLKFG
+151 RKLDIMLGKLSLNFG

-264 AILLGYE
+264 AILLGYK

-293 EGLVEKVKPVARKE
+293 EGLVEKVKPVAKKE

-340 YDVDQEKLK
+340 YDVEQEKLK
-349 PYFSLANVLNG
+349 PYFSLTNVLNG
-360 VFEIS
+360 AFEIS
-365 NKLYGLKFKKISDV
+365 NKLYGLNFKKISTI
-379 DTYNN
+379 DTYND

-394 KNNFVALL
+394 KNNFIALL
-402 YTDFHPREGKRG
+402 YTDFHPRKGKRG
-414 GAWMTSYKSQ
+414 GAWMTSYKPQ
-424 YILKKNNQRP
+424 YIFKNNNQRP
-434 HISIVCNFTRPIKEK
+434 HISIVCNFTRPIKNK

-478 KSLSGTNVLWDFVE
+478 KSLSGTNVSWDFVE

-502 YEEEALNLFAFHYK
+502 YEEEALNIFAFHYK
-516 TKEIIPTELIK
+516 TKKLIPIELIN
-527 KIKKSANYNQASQTL
+527 KIKESANYNQASQTL
-542 RQLSFA
+542 RQLSLA

-556 INPIKIINV
+556 INPIKIKSV
-565 KDFEIN
+565 KEYEHK

-578 IKDLDKTCISTSFS
+578 IKDLNVTCTSTSFS
-592 HIFQGGYSAGYYSYK
+592 HIFQGGYSSGYYSYK

-628 SIASKFKNN
+628 SIASKFKDN
-637 ILSKGGTENPMD
+637 ILSKGGTQDPMD
-649 LYIKFRGRKPSIN
+649 LYIKFRGRKPKIN

-668 GISLKSI
+668 GIS

>member
-1 MSILLSDFD
+1 MNVLFSDFD
-10 YAPFNQIKNT
+10 YAPFNQIINS
-20 DYLTSIRQ
+20 DYLTSIRH
-28 GIKELKFEI
+28 GINELKSEI
-37 DTISNHKKPTF
+37 DTILSNKNTTF

-61 LDRISSIFFNIN
+61 LDRITSIFFNIN

-79 EIQDIAVTISP
+79 EIQDIAVTLSP
-90 ELSELKNYILLNY
+90 ELSELKNYILLNDK
-103 RLYENVKSIYDLT
+103 LYKKVKTVYNLT
-116 DRNSL
+116 NKNSL

-128 LKNTYKSFLRNGA
+128 LENTYKSFLRNGA
-141 NLSNKDKSKL
+141 NLSNKDKNKL
-151 RELDIMLGKLSLKFG
+151 RKLDIMLGKLSLNFG

-264 AILLGYE
+264 AILLGYK

-293 EGLVEKVKPVARKE
+293 EGLVEKVKPVAKKE

-319 NIDNL
+319 NIGNL

-349 PYFSLANVLNG
+349 PYFSLTNVLNG
-360 VFEIS
+360 AFEIS
-365 NKLYGLKFKKISDV
+365 NKLYGLNFKKNSTI
-379 DTYNN
+379 DTYND

-394 KNNFVALL
+394 KNNFIALL
-402 YTDFHPREGKRG
+402 YTDFHPRKGKRG
-414 GAWMTSYKSQ
+414 GAWMTSYKPQ
-424 YILKKNNQRP
+424 YIFKNNNQRP
-434 HISIVCNFTRPIKEK
+434 HISIVCNFTRPIKNK

-478 KSLSGTNVLWDFVE
+478 KSLSGTNVSWDFVE

-502 YEEEALNLFAFHYK
+502 YEEEDLNIFAFHYK
-516 TKEIIPTELIK
+516 TKKLIPIELIN
-527 KIKKSANYNQASQTL
+527 KIKESANYNQASQTL
-542 RQLSFA
+542 RQLSLA

-556 INPIKIINV
+556 INPIKIKSV
-565 KDFEIN
+565 KEYEHK

-578 IKDLDKTCISTSFS
+578 IKDLNVTCTSTSFS
-592 HIFQGGYSAGYYSYK
+592 HIFQGGYSSGYYSYK

-628 SIASKFKNN
+628 SIASKFKDN
-637 ILSKGGTENPMD
+637 ILSKGGTQDPMD
-649 LYIKFRGRKPSIN
+649 LYIKFRGRKPKIN

-668 GISLKSI
+668 GIS

>member
-1 MSILLSDFD
+1 MNVLFSDFD
-10 YAPFNQIKNT
+10 YAPFNQIKNS
-20 DYLTSIRQ
+20 DQLTSIRH
-28 GIKELKFEI
+28 GINELKSEI
-37 DTISNHKKPTF
+37 DTILSNKNTTF

-61 LDRISSIFFNIN
+61 LDRITSIFFNIN

-79 EIQDIAVTISP
+79 EIQDIAVTLSP
-90 ELSELKNYILLNY
+90 ELSELKNYILLNDK
-103 RLYENVKSIYDLT
+103 LYKKVKTVYNLT
-116 DRNSL
+116 DKNSL

-128 LKNTYKSFLRNGA
+128 LENTYKSFLRNGA
-141 NLSNKDKSKL
+141 NLSNKDKNKL
-151 RELDIMLGKLSLKFG
+151 RKLDIMLGKLSLNFG

-264 AILLGYE
+264 AILLGYK

-293 EGLVEKVKPVARKE
+293 EGLVEKVKPVAKKE

-349 PYFSLANVLNG
+349 PYFSLTNVLNG
-360 VFEIS
+360 AFEIS
-365 NKLYGLKFKKISDV
+365 NKLYGLNFKKISTI
-379 DTYNN
+379 DTYND

-394 KNNFVALL
+394 KNNFIALL
-402 YTDFHPREGKRG
+402 YTDFHPRKGKRG
-414 GAWMTSYKSQ
+414 GAWMTSYKPQ
-424 YILKKNNQRP
+424 YIFKNNNQRP
-434 HISIVCNFTRPIKEK
+434 HISIVCNFTRPIKNK

-478 KSLSGTNVLWDFVE
+478 KSLSGTNVSWDFVE

-502 YEEEALNLFAFHYK
+502 YEEEALNIFAFHYK
-516 TKEIIPTELIK
+516 TKKLIPIELIN
-527 KIKKSANYNQASQTL
+527 KIKESANYNQASQTL
-542 RQLSFA
+542 RQLSLA
-548 ILDMNWHN
+548 TLDMNWHN
-556 INPIKIINV
+556 INPIKIKSV
-565 KDFEIN
+565 KEYEHK

-578 IKDLDKTCISTSFS
+578 IKDLNVTCTSTSFS
-592 HIFQGGYSAGYYSYK
+592 HIFQGGYSSGYYSYK

-628 SIASKFKNN
+628 SIASKFKDN
-637 ILSKGGTENPMD
+637 ILSKGGTQDPMD
-649 LYIKFRGRKPSIN
+649 LYIKFRGK
-662 ALLNRA
+662 
-668 GISLKSI
+668 

>member
-1 MSILLSDFD
+1 MNVLFSDFD
-10 YAPFNQIKNT
+10 YAPFNQIINS
-20 DYLTSIRQ
+20 DYLTSIRH
-28 GIKELKFEI
+28 GINELKSEI
-37 DTISNHKKPTF
+37 DTILSNKNTTF

-61 LDRISSIFFNIN
+61 LDRITSIFFNIN

-79 EIQDIAVTISP
+79 EIQDIAVTLSP
-90 ELSELKNYILLNY
+90 ELSELKNYILLNDK
-103 RLYENVKSIYDLT
+103 LYKKVKTVYNLT
-116 DRNSL
+116 DKNSL

-128 LKNTYKSFLRNGA
+128 LENTYKSFLRNGA
-141 NLSNKDKSKL
+141 NLSNKDKNKL
-151 RELDIMLGKLSLKFG
+151 RKLDIMLGKLSLNFG

-264 AILLGYE
+264 AILLGYK

-293 EGLVEKVKPVARKE
+293 EGLVEKVKPVAKKE

-349 PYFSLANVLNG
+349 PYFSLTNVLNG
-360 VFEIS
+360 AFEIS
-365 NKLYGLKFKKISDV
+365 NKLYGLNFKKISTI
-379 DTYNN
+379 DTYND
-384 EVNTYEVKDE
+384 EVNTYEVNDE
-394 KNNFVALL
+394 KNNFIALL
-402 YTDFHPREGKRG
+402 YTDFHPRKGKRG
-414 GAWMTSYKSQ
+414 GAWMTSYKPQ
-424 YILKKNNQRP
+424 YIFKNNNQRP
-434 HISIVCNFTRPIKEK
+434 HISIVCNFTRPIKNK

-478 KSLSGTNVLWDFVE
+478 KSLSGTNVSWDFVE

-502 YEEEALNLFAFHYK
+502 YEEEALNIFAFHYK
-516 TKEIIPTELIK
+516 TKKLIPIELIN
-527 KIKKSANYNQASQTL
+527 KIKESANYNQASQTL
-542 RQLSFA
+542 RQLSLA

-556 INPIKIINV
+556 INPIKIKSV
-565 KDFEIN
+565 KEYEHK

-578 IKDLDKTCISTSFS
+578 IKDLNVTCTSTSFS
-592 HIFQGGYSAGYYSYK
+592 HIFQGGYSSGYYSYK

-628 SIASKFKNN
+628 SIASKFKDN
-637 ILSKGGTENPMD
+637 ILSKGGTQDPMD
-649 LYIKFRGRKPSIN
+649 LYIKFRGRKPKIN

-668 GISLKSI
+668 GIS